1 MIVICINGS
10 INSGKSTVARALAA
24 RLGNARFVEG
34 DDHDGH
40 ELPFEDM
47 ISAALERLAR
57 EVRSDAGHDFLVIAY
72 PLREADFLLLEA
84 AAVGR
89 GAEIAAVTLAPPL
102 DVALS
107 QRGERVLDEGE
118 LARIREMYA
127 EGYHAR
133 PFSSLTIAGVPPVDE
148 VVERIVRWL
157 ERV

>member
-24 RLGNARFVEG
+24 RLENARFVEG

-40 ELPFEDM
+40 TLPFEDM
-47 ISAALERLAR
+47 ISAALERLVR
-57 EVRSDAGHDFLVIAY
+57 EVRSDGGHDFLVIAY
-72 PLREADFLLLEA
+72 PLRGSDFLLLEA

-89 GAEIAAVTLAPPL
+89 GAEIAVVTLAPPL

-107 QRGERVLDEGE
+107 QRGDRVLDEGE
-118 LARIREMYA
+118 LERIRDMYA

-133 PFSSLTIAGVPPVDE
+133 PFSSLTVEGAPPVDE
-148 VVERIVRWL
+148 VVEQIAAWL
-157 ERV
+157 ARV